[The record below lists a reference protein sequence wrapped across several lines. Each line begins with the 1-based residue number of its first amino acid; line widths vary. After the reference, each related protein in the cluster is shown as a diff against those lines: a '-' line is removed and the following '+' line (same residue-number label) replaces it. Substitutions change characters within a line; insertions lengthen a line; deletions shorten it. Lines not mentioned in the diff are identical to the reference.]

1 MRSKNCLAMWNVR
14 KTFKKATVAA
24 AVAAMLM
31 LQPVETLAAV
41 SYMPDVTAEMNSPD
55 YWLALRGGDADAVLA
70 DAGTIRRIN
79 AANLA
84 NEKTNMNDLR
94 NYSEITDVVSFNK
107 SLLESSMTDLKKYQE
122 KGYFDQF
129 GNVLSDDLIYLIA
142 QNTQNQMGLQTMA
155 PLYGIVVKRS
165 LLCAFPTDFTITDE
179 QGDLNFDYNSL
190 SAARV
195 NEPLIIKSVSA
206 DGQWYYALSSNCYG
220 WIKASDVAICSSR
233 TEWLNAW
240 DIPSERALV
249 VTRARL
255 MLSESNTNPEISN
268 LVLTMGTVL
277 EQAPAGSYGAR
288 VTNRSAVGNHVV
300 YVPVRGVD
308 GRYRKELALV
318 SAKAGVHE
326 GYLPLTTRNVI
337 TVAFNMLG
345 ETYGW
350 GGMLS
355 SNDCSGY
362 MTDVYK
368 CFGLE
373 LPRNTTW
380 QAASD
385 AFSFDVTDYPDDQK
399 AAILNNMPIGSVL
412 FFKGHEM
419 MYLGMVNGK
428 YYVVSSVSSIGSFDG
443 TGTMRARSV
452 IINTLDI
459 QRANKTTWMSNIY
472 KIQIPYW
479 MF

>member
-1 MRSKNCLAMWNVR
+1 MKSKCCFAIP
-14 KTFKKATVAA
+14 KARGRLRTVAA
-24 AVAAMLM
+24 MAVAAVMLTV
-31 LQPVETLAAV
+31 QPVTAV
-41 SYMPDVTAEMNSPD
+41 ASVMYMPDVTAEMNTPD
-55 YWLALRGGDADAVLA
+55 YWLMLRGGEVDTVLA
-70 DAGTIRRIN
+70 DQGAIQRIN

-84 NEKTNMNDLR
+84 NENTNMNDLR
-94 NYSEITDVVSFNK
+94 NYSEITDVMGFNTRLME
-107 SLLESSMTDLKKYQE
+107 SALEDLKNYQQ
-122 KGYFDQF
+122 KGYFDRY
-129 GNVLSDDLIYLIA
+129 GNVLSDELIQMIA
-142 QNTQNQMGLQTMA
+142 WNTQNCMGVQSMA
-155 PLYGIVVKRS
+155 PMYGIVVKRS
-165 LLCAFPTDFTITDE
+165 VQCAFPTDAIITDE
-179 QGDLNFDYNSL
+179 QGDLNFDYNAL
-190 SAARV
+190 SGVRV

-206 DGQWYYALSSNCYG
+206 DGQWYYTLSHNCSG
-220 WIKASDVAICSSR
+220 WVKASDVAICSSK

-240 DIPSERALV
+240 DIPSDRCLV

-255 MLSESNTNPEISN
+255 MLAESNTNPELSN

-277 EQAPAGSYGAR
+277 EQAPAGSYGTKI
-288 VTNRSAVGNHVV
+288 TNRASVGNHVV
-300 YVPVRGVD
+300 YIPVRSSD
-308 GRYRKELALV
+308 GRYMKETALV

-326 GYLPLTTRNVI
+326 GYLPLTTRNII

-362 MTDVYK
+362 MTDVYR
-368 CFGLE
+368 CFGLV

-380 QAASD
+380 QAASN
-385 AFSFDVTDYPDDQK
+385 AFNFDVTDQTDEQK
-399 AAILNNMPIGSVL
+399 AAILNNMPIGSIL

-428 YYVVSSVSSIGSFDG
+428 YYVVSASSSIGSFDG
-443 TGTMRARSV
+443 TGTMRTRSV